1 MAGAPTVPTMTPTHT
16 GIDFGWIA
24 RAAFR
29 RSLWA
34 VPAIVAACIASGI
47 FLISPGSGTSCVG
60 LSHLTHGPDLRVTA
74 VPGVDLRPVLALSG
88 LSAASGPYP
97 GVASALSHGGTQVS
111 TWIEGRPA
119 RGSAVDRPVLVRGYW
134 ARRGGVVVEQGL
146 ARRLDLRTGQRV
158 RVATTRGPLA
168 LRVTGIAATSSVSR
182 AAGTP
187 GLAYV
192 LPRDLRRVAPTPV
205 HGSTVLLRIGG
216 HDSGVLA
223 GWLQRRYPAPQAVVA
238 SSFPDRC
245 LAR

>member
-1 MAGAPTVPTMTPTHT
+1 MTPTHT
-16 GIDFGWIA
+16 GIDLGWIA
-24 RAAFR
+24 RSAFR
-29 RSLWA
+29 RSLWTVLA
-34 VPAIVAACIASGI
+34 VAAAGIASAI
-47 FLISPGSGTSCVG
+47 LISPGSGTACVG

-74 VPGVDLRPVLALSG
+74 VPGVDLRPVLGLSG

-97 GVASALSHGGTQVS
+97 GVTSSLGHGDTEVS

-119 RGSAVDRPVLVRGYW
+119 VHSAVDQPVLVRGSW
-134 ARRGGVVVEQGL
+134 ARRGGMVVEQGL

-168 LRVTGIAATSSVSR
+168 LRVTGVAATSSVSR

-205 HGSTVLLRIGG
+205 HGSTVLQ
-216 HDSGVLA
+216 H
-223 GWLQRRYPAPQAVVA
+223 RYPAPQAVVA
-238 SSFPDRC
+238 HSFPDRC
-245 LAR
+245 LTR